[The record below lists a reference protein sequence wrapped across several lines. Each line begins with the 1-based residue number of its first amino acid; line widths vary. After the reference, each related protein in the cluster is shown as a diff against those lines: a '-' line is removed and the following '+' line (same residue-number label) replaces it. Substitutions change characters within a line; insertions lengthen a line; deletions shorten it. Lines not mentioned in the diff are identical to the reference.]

1 MRHPVCVSNSSAPG
15 FNGLLESFK
24 RRCLLSL
31 LLPLPLFWK
40 YIIPLTLYSRNG
52 KSVQIAL
59 WSLSFYFNFGIST
72 SFKEVGQ
79 TPLAWSQ
86 ATSHTVNGRWWWCFL
101 LTLLYSSWSPPLPCC
116 HCSACACQMCQRH
129 STGLQWDPCATNFPG
144 PAPPPLLNSP
154 WGSSCSSSFYI
165 SLSTPPPPRPPPPH
179 SLPLSPRGLHRPPT
193 GPQETSADGPVYVP
207 PASNSFLRL
216 ELKGKLWGPG

>member
-101 LTLLYSSWSPPLPCC
+101 LTLLYSSWSPPCHVVTALPVP
-116 HCSACACQMCQRH
+116 AKCAKDTPLASSETR
-129 STGLQWDPCATNFPG
+129 
-144 PAPPPLLNSP
+144 APRTSQAQHH
-154 WGSSCSSSFYI
+154 
-165 SLSTPPPPRPPPPH
+165 PH
-179 SLPLSPRGLHRPPT
+179 
-193 GPQETSADGPVYVP
+193 Y
-207 PASNSFLRL
+207 
-216 ELKGKLWGPG
+216 